1 MTDADRIPGRS
12 YVEPVVYNLRDQ
24 LKAVGLEAVMTV
36 SNSLDSMWTY
46 VLDDK
51 IFGKMTFQTPGRVLA
66 YELKAPNW
74 NGQDKPPA
82 VTNDGKLEPK
92 VGMELKAFAQ
102 DRIKIKTNDWD
113 LTNLWL
119 VAAPFKSDAIFS

>member
-1 MTDADRIPGRS
+1 MTDADKIPGRS

-36 SNSLDSMWTY
+36 SNSLDFMWTY
-46 VLDDK
+46 VLDDNN
-51 IFGKMTFQTPGRVLA
+51 FGNMTFPKPGRVQA

-102 DRIKIKTNDWD
+102 DRIKIKTNDWV

-119 VAAPFKSDAIFS
+119 VAAPFKEGAIFS

>member
-1 MTDADRIPGRS
+1 MTDADRIPGRF
-12 YVEPVVYNLRDQ
+12 YVEPIVHSLRDE

-36 SNSLDSMWTY
+36 GGSLDSMWAY

-66 YELKAPNW
+66 YELKAPGW

-82 VTNDGKLEPK
+82 VTNDGKLEPR

-102 DRIKIKTNDWD
+102 DRINIKTNDWV